1 MKTATKPKRT
11 KAGVPKRKKTAKIAK
26 KAVKPVRKAGAA
38 KAAPLPGVVVGPVT
52 HYFPKVKAAVI
63 KLEKPLSMGDTIV
76 IAGKSGKIRQKVTSL
91 QINRIPIDEGR
102 AGEEVGLEVKKDVVV
117 GDVVYRL

>member
-1 MKTATKPKRT
+1 MKPE
-11 KAGVPKRKKTAKIAK
+11 I
-26 KAVKPVRKAGAA
+26 
-38 KAAPLPGVVVGPVT
+38 PGEYIGYVT